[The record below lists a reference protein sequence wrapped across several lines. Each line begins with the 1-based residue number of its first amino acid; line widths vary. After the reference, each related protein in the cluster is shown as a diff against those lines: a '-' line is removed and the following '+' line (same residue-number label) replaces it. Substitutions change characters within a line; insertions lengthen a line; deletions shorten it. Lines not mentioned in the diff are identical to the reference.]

1 MSSPSSPSP
10 DAPDAFSSS
19 PRAARAACTRL
30 FFDVDDTLTWHGR
43 LPEEAVRAL
52 YRAKA
57 EGLVLCAVT
66 GRSFAW
72 GELMVRLF
80 PFDAVVAETGANA
93 LYFDGQRRL
102 RVLHHEEDD
111 AERAFLKARR
121 EAAAAAALKAIPT
134 ARLATDNVGRL
145 ADTAFDLVEE
155 GPPVPEA
162 DVVAL
167 RELLH
172 GHGLVTARSSVHV
185 NAFAFGGRG
194 PFHKA
199 TMVDRLLREMSG
211 VSLDEASATLC
222 YVGDSTNDGP
232 LFSRAGLSVGV
243 HNVTPHLP
251 ALAALG
257 QQPRFVVD
265 APGGHGFARVVDA
278 LLDARGVDGLDLGD

>member
-1 MSSPSSPSP
+1 MSTL
-10 DAPDAFSSS
+10 DAPPAAFSSS

-57 EGLVLCAVT
+57 EGLTLCAVT

-93 LYFDGQRRL
+93 LYFDADKRL
-102 RVLHHEEDD
+102 RVLHHEDD
-111 AERAFLKARR
+111 ADRAALKARR
-121 EAAAAAALKAIPT
+121 DVAAKVALAEIAT
-134 ARLATDNVGRL
+134 ARLATDNVGRV

-155 GPPVPEA
+155 GPPVPEQ

-185 NAFAFGGRG
+185 NAFAFGARG
-194 PFHKA
+194 PFNKA
-199 TMVDRLLREMSG
+199 SMVDRLLREMSG

-222 YVGDSTNDGP
+222 YVGDSTNDGS
-232 LFSRAGLSVGV
+232 LFCRAALSVGV

-265 APGGHGFARVVDA
+265 APGGHGFARVVSA
-278 LLDARGVDGLDLGD
+278 LLDARGADHGLDLGE